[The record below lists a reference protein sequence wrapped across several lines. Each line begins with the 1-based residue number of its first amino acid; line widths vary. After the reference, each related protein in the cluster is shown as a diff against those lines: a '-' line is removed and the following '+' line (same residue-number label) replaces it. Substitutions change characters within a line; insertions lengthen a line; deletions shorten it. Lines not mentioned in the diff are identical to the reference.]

1 MKRFTLAALLLG
13 ACFSGLPALAQEH
26 FTEGPVWAVSYYRT
40 KPGKFDDYMK
50 YLRAN
55 FLTTTAEQK
64 KQGLILDAK
73 VLLNPAV
80 RDAND
85 WDVLI
90 ATLHTSFGKA
100 LDFNQS
106 DEDKIKAIAE
116 KHYKT
121 KDEAKQREMA
131 SPRLAM
137 RDYIGSRYLREVNLK
152 PLP

>member
-1 MKRFTLAALLLG
+1 MKRLTLIALALG
-13 ACFSGLPALAQEH
+13 ACLTGASALAQEH

-55 FLTTTAEQK
+55 FVVTTAEQK
-64 KQGLILDAK
+64 KQGLILDSK

-100 LDFNQS
+100 LDFNQG
-106 DEDKIKAIAE
+106 DEDKFKAIAE

-121 KDEAKQREMA
+121 KDEAKQRDMSA
-131 SPRLAM
+131 PRFQM
-137 RDYIGSRYLREVNLK
+137 RDFVGTRTIREVNLK